1 MNMPFAD
8 AQAGLGFVVSQTAH
22 IEPNVYRVKFT
33 QIQYQDL
40 LAGCIDTSANPF
52 AKTVTYYSLESFGG
66 AKWINGDADDVPYG
80 SDERSKF
87 ETQVHSAARG
97 YSYGWEEVNQA
108 SMLGISLDAER
119 AISARRA
126 YEEFADAIALTGD
139 TAKGWQGLFNN
150 SAVTATAVATVG
162 AATTWAAKLAAATG
176 PQDVLA
182 DVNSA
187 LTGIQTATNNVIL
200 GDTVVLPYSRFN
212 TLASTQLPYTSMT
225 LLEFLRQNNVYTAQ
239 TGQALTI
246 KGVRGLDT
254 AGSGPSARMIA
265 FRRSPEVLKLHIPMP
280 LRFLPVQI
288 DGLRYKVPGVF
299 RLGGLDIRLPKE
311 VIYRDGL

>member
-1 MNMPFAD
+1 MKTPFAD
-8 AQAGLGFVVSQTAH
+8 AQAGYGFVVSQTAH
-22 IEPNVYRVKFT
+22 IEPVAYRTKFT

-52 AKTVTYYSLESFGG
+52 AKTVTYYSIESFGG
-66 AKWINGDADDVPYG
+66 AKWTNGDADDVPYG

-87 ETQVHSAARG
+87 ETQVHTAARG

-108 SMLGISLDAER
+108 AMLGISLDSER

-126 YEEFADAIALTGD
+126 YEEFADGIALSGD
-139 TAKGWQGLFNN
+139 TAKGWEGLFN
-150 SAVTATAVATVG
+150 SSTVTAAAVANG
-162 AATTWAAKLAAATG
+162 ATG
-176 PQDVLA
+176 SSPLWSTKTPA
-182 DVNSA
+182 EKLLDVNAA

-200 GDTVVLPYSRFN
+200 GDTLILPYARFNTIASEQLPYS
-212 TLASTQLPYTSMT
+212 SMT
-225 LLEFLRQNNVYTAQ
+225 TLEFLRRSNVFTAQ
-239 TGQALTI
+239 TGQPLNI
-246 KGVRGLDT
+246 KAARGLDT
-254 AGSGPSARMIA
+254 AGSGSTARMIA
-265 FRRSPEVLKLHIPMP
+265 FRRSPEVLKLHVPMP

-311 VIYRDGL
+311 VIYRDGI

>member
-1 MNMPFAD
+1 MKMPFAD

-22 IEPNVYRVKFT
+22 IEPSVYRVKFT

-87 ETQVHSAARG
+87 ETQVHTAARG

-108 SMLGISLDAER
+108 AMLGVSLDSER

-126 YEEFADAIALTGD
+126 YEEFADSIALSGD
-139 TAKGWQGLFNN
+139 AAKGWEGLFNS
-150 SAVTATAVATVG
+150 SAVIAAAVAADGTG
-162 AATTWAAKLAAATG
+162 SSALWANKDADLI
-176 PQDVLA
+176 LR
-182 DVNSA
+182 DVNDA

-200 GDTVVLPYSRFN
+200 GDTLILPYARFN
-212 TLASTQLPYTSMT
+212 TLASKRVPNTMMSTIEY
-225 LLEFLRQNNVYTAQ
+225 LRQNNVYTAQ
-239 TGQALTI
+239 TGKPLNI
-246 KGVRGLDT
+246 KAASGLDT
-254 AGSGPSARMIA
+254 AGSGSTARMIA

>member
-1 MNMPFAD
+1 MKMPFAD

-22 IEPNVYRVKFT
+22 IEPSVYRVKFT

-87 ETQVHSAARG
+87 ETQVHTAARG

-108 SMLGISLDAER
+108 AMLGVSLDSER

-126 YEEFADAIALTGD
+126 YEEFADSIALSGD
-139 TAKGWQGLFNN
+139 AAKGWEGLFNS
-150 SAVTATAVATVG
+150 SAVTASAVAADGTG
-162 AATTWAAKLAAATG
+162 SSALWSAKDADLI
-176 PQDVLA
+176 LR
-182 DVNSA
+182 DVNDA

-200 GDTVVLPYSRFN
+200 GDTLILPYARFN
-212 TLASTQLPYTSMT
+212 TLASKRVPNTTMSTIEY
-225 LLEFLRQNNVYTAQ
+225 LRQNNVYTAQ
-239 TGQALTI
+239 TGKPLNITAA
-246 KGVRGLDT
+246 RGLDT
-254 AGSGPSARMIA
+254 AGSGSTARMIA

-311 VIYRDGL
+311 IIYRDGL

>member
-1 MNMPFAD
+1 MKVPFAD
-8 AQAGLGFVVSQTAH
+8 AQAGLGFVVSQTAY
-22 IEPNVYRVKFT
+22 IEPSVYRIKFT

-52 AKTVTYYSLESFGG
+52 AKTVTYYSQESFGG

-108 SMLGISLDAER
+108 AMLGVSLDAER
-119 AISARRA
+119 ASSARRA

-139 TAKGWQGLFNN
+139 ASKGWEGLFNN
-150 SAVTATAVATVG
+150 SAVTASGATADGTGSSAL
-162 AATTWAAKLAAATG
+162 WANKDADLI
-176 PQDVLA
+176 LR
-182 DVNSA
+182 DVNDA

-200 GDTVVLPYSRFN
+200 GDTLLLPYARFN
-212 TLASTQLPYTSMT
+212 TLASKRVPNTTMSTIEY
-225 LLEFLRQNNVYTAQ
+225 LRQNNVFTAQ
-239 TGQALTI
+239 TGKALTI

-254 AGSGPSARMIA
+254 AGSGSTARMIA

-299 RLGGLDIRLPKE
+299 RLGGLDVRLPKE
-311 VIYRDGL
+311 IIYRDGI

>member
-1 MNMPFAD
+1 MKVPFAD
-8 AQAGLGFVVSQTAH
+8 AQAGLGFVVSQTAY
-22 IEPNVYRVKFT
+22 IEPSVYRIKFT

-52 AKTVTYYSLESFGG
+52 AKTVTYYSQESFGG

-108 SMLGISLDAER
+108 AMDGVSLDAER

-139 TAKGWQGLFNN
+139 ASKGWEGLFNN
-150 SAVTATAVATVG
+150 SAVTASGATADGTGSSAL
-162 AATTWAAKLAAATG
+162 WANKDADLI
-176 PQDVLA
+176 LR
-182 DVNSA
+182 DVNDA

-200 GDTVVLPYSRFN
+200 GDTLLLPYARFN
-212 TLASTQLPYTSMT
+212 TLASKRVPNTTMSTIEY
-225 LLEFLRQNNVYTAQ
+225 LRQNNVFTAQ
-239 TGQALTI
+239 TGKALTI

-254 AGSGPSARMIA
+254 AGSGSTARMIA

-299 RLGGLDIRLPKE
+299 RLGGLDVRLPKE
-311 VIYRDGL
+311 IIYRDGI

>member
-1 MNMPFAD
+1 MKMPFAD

-22 IEPNVYRVKFT
+22 IEPSVYRVKFT

-52 AKTVTYYSLESFGG
+52 AKTVTYYSSEAFGA
-66 AKWINGDADDVPYG
+66 AKWVSGDADDVPYG

-87 ETQVHSAARG
+87 ETQVHTAARG

-108 SMLGISLDAER
+108 AMLGISLDAER

-126 YEEFADAIALTGD
+126 YEEFADGIALNGD
-139 TAKGWQGLFNN
+139 AAKGWEGLFNS
-150 SAVTATAVATVG
+150 SAVTASAVAADGTG
-162 AATTWAAKLAAATG
+162 SSALWANKDADLI
-176 PQDVLA
+176 LR
-182 DVNSA
+182 DVNDA
-187 LTGIQTATNNVIL
+187 LTGIQVATNNVIL
-200 GDTVVLPYSRFN
+200 SDTLILPYARFN
-212 TLASTQLPYTSMT
+212 TLASKRVPNTTMSTIEY
-225 LLEFLRQNNVYTAQ
+225 LRQNNVYTAQ
-239 TGQALTI
+239 TGKPLDIRAA
-246 KGVRGLDT
+246 RGLDT
-254 AGSGPSARMIA
+254 AGSGSTARMIA
-265 FRRSPEVLKLHIPMP
+265 FRRSPEVMKLHIPMP

>member
-1 MNMPFAD
+1 MKMPFAD
-8 AQAGLGFVVSQTAH
+8 AQAGFGFVVSQTAH
-22 IEPNVYRVKFT
+22 IEPGVYRVKFT
-33 QIQYQDL
+33 QIQYQEL
-40 LAGCIDTSANPF
+40 LEGCIDTSANPF
-52 AKTVTYYSLESFGG
+52 AKTVTYYSQESFGS

-80 SDERSKF
+80 SDERTKF

-108 SMLGISLDAER
+108 AMLGVSLDAER
-119 AISARRA
+119 AVSARRA

-139 TAKGWQGLFNN
+139 TAKGWEGLFNCSTVTA
-150 SAVTATAVATVG
+150 SAVTADG
-162 AATTWAAKLAAATG
+162 AGSSALWSAKDADLI
-176 PQDVLA
+176 LR
-182 DVNSA
+182 DVNDA
-187 LTGIQTATNNVIL
+187 LTGIQAATNNVIL
-200 GDTVVLPYSRFN
+200 GDTLILPYGRFN
-212 TLASTQLPYTSMT
+212 TLASKRVPNTTMSTIEY
-225 LLEFLRQNNVYTAQ
+225 LRANNVYTAQ
-239 TGQALTI
+239 TGKPLAI

-254 AGSGPSARMIA
+254 IGSGGTARMIA

-311 VIYRDGL
+311 VIYRDGI